1 MNGGKTVDE
10 GKQGTQRKWK
20 KKISEKG
27 TKRKNKLKE
36 QRRRNHKKN
45 EWNC

>member
-1 MNGGKTVDE
+1 MNRGKRADE
-10 GKQGTQRKWK
+10 GKRGTGRKWK

-27 TKRKNKLKE
+27 TKGKNKLKE

-45 EWNC
+45 E